1 MNKNFDITNTLDAK
15 ELSERWGVT
24 KKTIDNRRY
33 RGQGP
38 NYFKIGGAIR
48 YDLEDVRRIENESD
62 RLKDFKMAT
71 LHNAIF
77 ICTCCHQRMFKSNV
91 RIYTSEL

>member
-1 MNKNFDITNTLDAK
+1 MNKNFDITNTLDTT
-15 ELSERWGVT
+15 ELAGRWGVS

-48 YDLEDVRRIENESD
+48 YDLEDVRRIENES
-62 RLKDFKMAT
+62 
-71 LHNAIF
+71 
-77 ICTCCHQRMFKSNV
+77 
-91 RIYTSEL
+91 YTKVTN

>member
-1 MNKNFDITNTLDAK
+1 MIRNFDITNTLDAK
-15 ELSERWGVT
+15 ELSKRWGVT

-48 YDLEDVRRIENESD
+48 YDLEDVRRIENES
-62 RLKDFKMAT
+62 
-71 LHNAIF
+71 
-77 ICTCCHQRMFKSNV
+77 
-91 RIYTSEL
+91 YTKVTNL